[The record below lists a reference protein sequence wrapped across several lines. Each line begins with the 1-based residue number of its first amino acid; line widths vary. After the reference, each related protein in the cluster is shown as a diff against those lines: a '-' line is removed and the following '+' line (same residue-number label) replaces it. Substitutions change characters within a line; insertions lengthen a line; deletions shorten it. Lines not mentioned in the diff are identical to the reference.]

1 MRSFYPFRARASYR
15 AVRAVAERVRYSCLI
30 TEHDDIG
37 LLFILKSE
45 GFAFQFSYVKGSSLL
60 DGTQVFEWSGEE
72 YTFLST
78 IFHTEQLVLEQVEPS
93 PCHQL
98 ALRIEQCHQCEEAR
112 APYFHVFGHGLFHFG
127 TLLGQHSFQ
136 MKTHIARFTDQMP

>member
-1 MRSFYPFRARASYR
+1 MQGFYPFRGRASYR
-15 AVRAVAERVRYSCLI
+15 PVRALAQRVRYSCLI

-45 GFAFQFSYVKGSSLL
+45 GFAFQFSYVKGSPLL
-60 DGTQVFEWSGEE
+60 DGTQVLEWSREE

-78 IFHTEQLVLEQVEPS
+78 IFRTEQLVLEQVEPS

-98 ALRIEQCHQCEEAR
+98 
-112 APYFHVFGHGLFHFG
+112 
-127 TLLGQHSFQ
+127 S
-136 MKTHIARFTDQMP
+136 